1 MSLPTEALLQPISAE
16 KPGGEDIRYEPIY
29 SQIKQ
34 ARIEE
39 EDLPT
44 GDWERERKT
53 ADWPLVI
60 KLATEALSQ
69 QSKDL
74 QLAAWLTEAML
85 KREGVGG
92 LASALE
98 FIGQLLDGFWD
109 HLYPALEEEDDLEF
123 RAAPLDWVGQY
134 LAPTV
139 RLTPVNAE
147 GHTIFDYRESRAV
160 GYEDAAGSSD
170 KKKAR
175 EAALADGKLS
185 AEAFDQALART
196 SKTWYKELV
205 EGIDASMAALDA
217 LESQGSERFGVDA
230 PRFSP
235 LRTALQEVRQV
246 AEPFLAKKLEED
258 PDPVVVEEPPPEAPE
273 RVEGTDGAAAPPPA
287 GAGGG
292 AATAGAATAD
302 AAVPSGSVEP
312 RTRAEAEARVAAAAL
327 FLRKEDPTD
336 PSAYLLLRGFRW
348 GELRLQAPDVDPK
361 LLTAPPTDQRSRLR
375 TFLLDGRWA
384 ELLEGCEQVMAT
396 SYGRGWLDLQRYVL
410 EACSGLGSEY
420 DRVAES
426 IQRALQA
433 LLQDVPGLPAL
444 TLMDDTP
451 TANAETRKWLQETGL
466 VGSAAAADGLP
477 EPRAGG
483 RGPYERAMERVRA
496 GEPEKAI
503 RMLIAQAAQEVSERE
518 RFLRRSQAAEIMVDV
533 GREAVALPILQDLMG
548 QIEKHGLD
556 EYEAGEV
563 VARPMGLLFRCMQR
577 LEGDAAQMQEL
588 YLRICRL
595 DPMQAIHL
603 QGPSD
608 A

>member
-44 GDWERERKT
+44 GDWERERRT

-85 KREGVGG
+85 KREGVEG

-134 LAPTV
+134 LAPAV

-160 GYEDAAGSSD
+160 GYEEAADSSD

-185 AEAFDQALART
+185 AEVFDQALART

-205 EGIDASMAALDA
+205 GGIDASMAALDA

-246 AEPFLAKKLEED
+246 AEPFLAKKLEAD
-258 PDPVVVEEPPPEAPE
+258 PDPVVMEEPPPEAPE
-273 RVEGTDGAAAPPPA
+273 TAEGPDGEAVAPPA
-287 GAGGG
+287 GGETDAS
-292 AATAGAATAD
+292 TAGT
-302 AAVPSGSVEP
+302 AVPPGPVEP

-336 PSAYLLLRGFRW
+336 PSSYLLLRGFRW
-348 GELRLQAPDVDPK
+348 GELRLRSPDVDPR
-361 LLTAPPTDQRSRLR
+361 LLTAPPTEQRSRLR

-420 DRVAES
+420 DRVATS

-451 TANAETRKWLQETGL
+451 TANAETRKWLEETGL
-466 VGSAAAADGLP
+466 MGAGSDADGLS

-483 RGPYERAMERVRA
+483 RGPYELAMERVRA

-533 GREAVALPILQDLMG
+533 GREAVALPILQDLME

-556 EYEAGEV
+556 AYEAGEV
-563 VARPMGLLFRCMQR
+563 VARPMGLLFRCMKR
-577 LEGDAAQMQEL
+577 LEGDAGQMQEL